1 MKTDIEIAQEATPLK
16 ITEIAQKCG
25 VDEKYIEQYGN
36 YKAKIDYRML
46 KDLADK
52 PDGKLIL
59 VTAITPTPAGEGKTT
74 TSVGL
79 ADGLRKIGKNAVV
92 ALREPSLGPV
102 FGVKGGAAGGGY
114 AQVVPMEDINLHFT
128 GDFHAIGAANN
139 LLAAMLDNHIQQ
151 GNTLGID
158 VKQIT
163 WKRAVDMND
172 RQLRHIVDGLGGK
185 VQGVPREDGFEITV
199 ASEIMAVLC
208 LSSDIIDLKTR
219 LARMIVAYT
228 YDGKPV
234 TAHDLKA
241 EGAMAAL
248 LKDALKP
255 NLVQTLEGTPAFI
268 HGGPFANIAHGC
280 NSVTATR
287 MALKMGDYAV
297 TEAGFAADLGA
308 EKFVDIKCRMSGLRP
323 SAVVVVAT
331 VRALKYHGGVA
342 KAELNNENLDALE
355 KGLPNLLQHVE
366 NVTKV
371 YGLPCVVAINAFPT
385 DTKAELEL
393 VEKKCGELGVNV
405 ALSEVW
411 AKGGEGG
418 KALAE
423 EVVRLCEQPNQFGF
437 TYPLEASIEE
447 KLESICKRVYHADGV
462 TLTANAKKQAA
473 QLTELGFGNLPICM
487 AKTQYSFSDDPS
499 LLGAPKG
506 FTVTVRNLKV
516 SAGAGFIVALT
527 GDIMTMPGLP
537 KVPAAEKIDVDENGK
552 ITGGTV
558 TVVGSQ
564 SASVNVNEELPMAD
578 NTKFYTM
585 SDGTLVAD
593 ETGYVAEV
601 NGTLYKS
608 LTDAISAAGDN
619 ATITLVDNVTLSS
632 KLNLS
637 SNLTFDLAGF
647 TLSGAVVISESADV
661 TFKNGNMTA
670 EYSSV
675 TSNAYA
681 VVNVTDSAA
690 LTLDGV
696 NLAGADT
703 VNKGAGVIGIVYQS
717 TGELN
722 VINSTVAGG
731 NQIHDEG
738 YSGSTVDADE
748 AIYAYRE
755 SGGIINIGHLY
766 LFGDKLR

>member
-552 ITGGTV
+552 ITG
-558 TVVGSQ
+558 
-564 SASVNVNEELPMAD
+564 
-578 NTKFYTM
+578 
-585 SDGTLVAD
+585 
-593 ETGYVAEV
+593 
-601 NGTLYKS
+601 
-608 LTDAISAAGDN
+608 
-619 ATITLVDNVTLSS
+619 
-632 KLNLS
+632 
-637 SNLTFDLAGF
+637 
-647 TLSGAVVISESADV
+647 
-661 TFKNGNMTA
+661 
-670 EYSSV
+670 
-675 TSNAYA
+675 
-681 VVNVTDSAA
+681 
-690 LTLDGV
+690 
-696 NLAGADT
+696 
-703 VNKGAGVIGIVYQS
+703 
-717 TGELN
+717 
-722 VINSTVAGG
+722 
-731 NQIHDEG
+731 
-738 YSGSTVDADE
+738 
-748 AIYAYRE
+748 
-755 SGGIINIGHLY
+755 
-766 LFGDKLR
+766 LF

>member
-308 EKFVDIKCRMSGLRP
+308 EKFVDIKYRMSGLRP

-552 ITGGTV
+552 ITG
-558 TVVGSQ
+558 
-564 SASVNVNEELPMAD
+564 
-578 NTKFYTM
+578 
-585 SDGTLVAD
+585 
-593 ETGYVAEV
+593 
-601 NGTLYKS
+601 
-608 LTDAISAAGDN
+608 
-619 ATITLVDNVTLSS
+619 
-632 KLNLS
+632 
-637 SNLTFDLAGF
+637 
-647 TLSGAVVISESADV
+647 
-661 TFKNGNMTA
+661 
-670 EYSSV
+670 
-675 TSNAYA
+675 
-681 VVNVTDSAA
+681 
-690 LTLDGV
+690 
-696 NLAGADT
+696 
-703 VNKGAGVIGIVYQS
+703 
-717 TGELN
+717 
-722 VINSTVAGG
+722 
-731 NQIHDEG
+731 
-738 YSGSTVDADE
+738 
-748 AIYAYRE
+748 
-755 SGGIINIGHLY
+755 
-766 LFGDKLR
+766 LF